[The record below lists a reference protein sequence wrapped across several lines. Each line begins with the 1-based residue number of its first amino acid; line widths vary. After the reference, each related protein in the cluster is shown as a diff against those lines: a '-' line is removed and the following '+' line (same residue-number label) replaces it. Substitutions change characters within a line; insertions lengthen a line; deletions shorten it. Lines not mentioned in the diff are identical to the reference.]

1 MSNTISEDEFIKTL
15 VSLLERE
22 LYIVSEDHVWFRS
35 NDLNVMIH
43 AWYEDGFYSGGS
55 SERLSP
61 PGTSMWADSLT
72 PVKQWLLMYNFDLL
86 RYCLGLEYF
95 DIRFRELLI
104 APNWSHRPGPNQYS
118 LELCHND
125 QPTGVFA
132 GKWSDEAT
140 NLTWFLNH
148 TPERLLEI
156 AHIEDVEEACQ
167 ALFGTTHIPFN
178 KEDDRHR
185 IALLSIQRSR
195 RPRDH

>member
-22 LYIVSEDHVWFRS
+22 LYVVSEDHVWFRS

-95 DIRFRELLI
+95 HIRFRELLI

-167 ALFGTTHIPFN
+167 ALFGTTHIPFD
-178 KEDDRHR
+178 KEDG
-185 IALLSIQRSR
+185 
-195 RPRDH
+195 

>member
-1 MSNTISEDEFIKTL
+1 MSNTISEDEFIRTL
-15 VSLLERE
+15 VALLHRDVTV
-22 LYIVSEDHVWFRS
+22 VSEEHVWFRS

-72 PVKQWLLMYNFDLL
+72 PVKQWLVMDNFDLL
-86 RYCLGLEYF
+86 RAYLDLKPF
-95 DIRFRELLI
+95 DISFRELLI
-104 APNWSHRPGPNQYS
+104 APHWSHRPGPNQYS

-140 NLTWFLNH
+140 KLTWFLNH

-167 ALFGTTHIPFN
+167 ALFGTPHIPFGE
-178 KEDDRHR
+178 EDD
-185 IALLSIQRSR
+185 
-195 RPRDH
+195 

>member
-1 MSNTISEDEFIKTL
+1 MSNTISEDKFIKTL

-22 LYIVSEDHVWFRS
+22 LYVVSEDHVWFRS

-72 PVKQWLLMYNFDLL
+72 PVKQWLLMDNFDLL

-95 DIRFRELLI
+95 HIRFRELLI
-104 APNWSHRPGPNQYS
+104 APNWSHRPGPNPYS

-148 TPERLLEI
+148 TPDRLLEI
-156 AHIEDVEEACQ
+156 ARIESKEEACQ
-167 ALFGTTHIPFN
+167 ALFGTTHIPYG
-178 KEDDRHR
+178 DD
-185 IALLSIQRSR
+185 
-195 RPRDH
+195 D

>member
-22 LYIVSEDHVWFRS
+22 LYVVSEDHVWFRS

-95 DIRFRELLI
+95 GIRFRELLI

-167 ALFGTTHIPFN
+167 ALFGTTHIPFD
-178 KEDDRHR
+178 KEDG
-185 IALLSIQRSR
+185 
-195 RPRDH
+195 

>member
-1 MSNTISEDEFIKTL
+1 MIGLSEESLSMSNTISEDEFIRTL
-15 VSLLERE
+15 VALLDRD
-22 LYIVSEDHVWFRS
+22 ITVVDEDHVKFQS

-61 PGTSMWADSLT
+61 PGTRVWADSLT

-86 RYCLGLEYF
+86 RYCLDLEYF
-95 DIRFRELLI
+95 GISFKRLLI
-104 APNWSHRPGPNQYS
+104 APNWSHRPGTNQYS

-132 GKWSDEAT
+132 GKWSTVAT

-148 TPERLLEI
+148 TPEHLLEI
-156 AHIEDVEEACQ
+156 AHIENIEEACQ
-167 ALFGTTHIPFN
+167 ALFGTPHIPFD
-178 KEDDRHR
+178 KEDD
-185 IALLSIQRSR
+185 
-195 RPRDH
+195 

>member
-1 MSNTISEDEFIKTL
+1 MSNTISEDEFIRTL
-15 VSLLERE
+15 VPLLDRE
-22 LYIVSEDHVWFRS
+22 LVVVDENHVWFRS

-43 AWYEDGFYSGGS
+43 AWRKGNSYLGGL

-61 PGTSMWADSLT
+61 PSSFVWSHSLT

-86 RYCLGLEYF
+86 RYCLDLEYF
-95 DIRFRELLI
+95 GISFKRLLI

-125 QPTGVFA
+125 QPTGVFV
-132 GKWSDEAT
+132 GKWSDDAT

-167 ALFGTTHIPFN
+167 ALFGTTHIPYSKN
-178 KEDDRHR
+178 YD
-185 IALLSIQRSR
+185 
-195 RPRDH
+195 